1 MTTGTADRFA
11 AYLVERDE
19 QGHLRQ
25 GVRSLTPGDLPPGEV
40 TIRVAYSGVNYK
52 DGLASRPDGRV
63 VRSYPMVPGI
73 DLAGKVVES
82 ADPRF
87 RPGDPVLV
95 TGYELGVS
103 HYGGYAEY
111 ARVPGDWVVPL
122 PRGLDLRE
130 AMILGTAGFTAA
142 LALHR
147 LEEHGLAPG
156 RGPVLVTGA
165 SGGVGSVAVAILAR
179 RGYEVVASTGK
190 PEAAPY
196 LERLGASRVIPR
208 DEVAVKGGK
217 PLEKQQWVAAIDAVG
232 GDTLAHVL
240 RTTRYGGAVAA
251 VGLTGGS
258 HLHTTVFP
266 FILRGVSLLGIDSVY
281 CPMPLR
287 MRIWQRLAGDL
298 RPEALEDLVYR
309 EVELAGLPGAFDDV
323 LAGRVRGRILVRL
336 R

>member
-1 MTTGTADRFA
+1 MTPAVAESFK
-11 AYLVERDE
+11 AYLVERD
-19 QGHLRQ
+19 GDGSLRQ
-25 GVRSLTPGDLPPGEV
+25 GVRTLGAGDLPPGEV
-40 TIRVAYSGVNYK
+40 TLRVAYSGVNYK

-95 TGYELGVS
+95 TGFELGVS

-111 ARVPGDWVVPL
+111 ARVPAQWIVPL

-156 RGPVLVTGA
+156 QGPVLVTGA
-165 SGGVGSVAVAILAR
+165 TGGVGSVAVAILAR

-190 PEAAPY
+190 AGAVEY
-196 LERLGASRVIPR
+196 LKRLGASRVIPR
-208 DEVAVKGGK
+208 SEVAVQGGK
-217 PLEKQQWVAAIDAVG
+217 PLEKQLWAAAIDAVG

-258 HLHTTVFP
+258 QLNTTVFP

-298 RPEALEDLVYR
+298 RPPALDALVCR
-309 EVELAGLPGAFDDV
+309 EVGLDELPEAFADV
-323 LAGRVRGRILVRL
+323 LAGRVRGRILVRVA
-336 R
+336 

>member
-1 MTTGTADRFA
+1 MAGAPVEAFA
-11 AYLVERDE
+11 AYVVERLED
-19 QGHLRQ
+19 GSLRQ
-25 GVRSLTPGDLPPGEV
+25 GVRTLTPADLPTGEV

-63 VRSYPMVPGI
+63 VRSYPIVPGI
-73 DLAGKVVES
+73 DLAGKVAES
-82 ADPRF
+82 TDPRF

-103 HYGGYAEY
+103 HHGGYAEM
-111 ARVPGDWVVPL
+111 ARVPAQWVVPL

-156 RGPVLVTGA
+156 DGPVLVTGA

-190 PEAAPY
+190 AGAEDY
-196 LERLGASRVIPR
+196 LRRLGAARVIPR
-208 DEVAVKGGK
+208 EQVAVAGGK
-217 PLEKQQWVAAIDAVG
+217 PLEKQQWAAAIDAVG
-232 GDTLAHVL
+232 GDTLAHIL

-251 VGLTGGS
+251 IGLTGGS
-258 HLHTTVFP
+258 QLNTTVFP
-266 FILRGVSLLGIDSVY
+266 FILRGIALLGIDSVY

-298 RPEALEDLVYR
+298 RPPSLESLVHG
-309 EVELAGLPGAFDDV
+309 EVGLSGLPAAFEDV
-323 LAGRVRGRILVRL
+323 LAGRVRGRILVRIA
-336 R
+336 

>member
-1 MTTGTADRFA
+1 MTATVADAFS
-11 AYLVERDE
+11 AYLVERLDD
-19 QGHLRQ
+19 GTLRQ
-25 GVRSLTPGDLPPGEV
+25 GVRTLTAADLPPGEV

-103 HYGGYAEY
+103 HYGGYAQY
-111 ARVPGDWVVPL
+111 ARVPAGWVVPL

-147 LEEHGLAPG
+147 LEDHGLAPG
-156 RGPVLVTGA
+156 QGPVLVTGA
-165 SGGVGSVAVAILAR
+165 SGGVGSIAVALLAR

-190 PEAAPY
+190 AEAVDY
-196 LERLGASRVIPR
+196 LRRLGASRVIPR
-208 DEVAVKGGK
+208 DEVAVTGGK
-217 PLEKQQWVAAIDAVG
+217 PLEKQQWAAAIDAVG

-298 RPEALEDLVYR
+298 RPEALEAMVYR
-309 EVELAGLPGAFDDV
+309 EVGLTELPQAFDDV
-323 LAGRVRGRILVRL
+323 LAGRVRGRILVRIA
-336 R
+336 